1 MNRKHVAEIYMQMR
15 KTIMKTVMKHGF
27 ENRIL
32 TMIIG
37 IPLVVLIGFI
47 QVIGMM
53 LVGIGIVVLK
63 TLSVLLT
70 AAAILLSAFGT
81 FSGGSLLVVLFFG
94 AVMFWLPEV
103 VQFLL
108 IGLAYIQGILLEKI
122 TTR

>member
-1 MNRKHVAEIYMQMR
+1 
-15 KTIMKTVMKHGF
+15 MKTVMKHGF

>member
-1 MNRKHVAEIYMQMR
+1 
-15 KTIMKTVMKHGF
+15 MKTVMKHGF

-81 FSGGSLLVVLFFG
+81 FSGGSLLVVLF
-94 AVMFWLPEV
+94 
-103 VQFLL
+103 
-108 IGLAYIQGILLEKI
+108 LEQSCSGC
-122 TTR
+122 RRSFSSS